1 MPVPTRPTKGT
12 SGTQSYANDT
22 LILASELNDESVAL
36 FGAFSNLDDT
46 NVAAGANIDP
56 SKIGDY
62 SDSASEQKTASDPG
76 SGSSLSAPT
85 TLEGEIER
93 LRYALERLSTGLDA
107 AGHAKRYDGSS
118 NVDVS
123 WADRPSRGSNL
134 ALNGSF
140 ETKQSAT
147 ASDPPDLWS
156 AVGTITTAAL
166 ATTDASEGAGR
177 MLTVTTGAVTSGVSQ
192 TFTKLRASTR
202 YLAVVR
208 AKVTAGTAQLV
219 TVGAD
224 ATSQFR
230 DITISTTSGTFTT
243 LASIVQTDA
252 TPTALVV
259 RLLGAGSGDVV
270 HFDHMSLTE
279 CSGIASPIPRPFS
292 AVSTTTTQVDL
303 PVTTATDSGL
313 SCVVVPPLPGF
324 QIEARA
330 KLCLYTYGGGA
341 SVEVR
346 LKENGTIVERS
357 YWSAPLDHSG
367 TVVVDYT
374 NQNPTPG
381 TTYTYLVELY
391 ATTYAAQLNRTA
403 LGTPRSVMTVR
414 VAI

>member
-36 FGAFSNLDDT
+36 FGAFSNLDDS
-46 NVAAGANIDP
+46 NISAAANIDAT
-56 SKIGDY
+56 KVGDY
-62 SDSASEQKTASDPG
+62 SGSASEQKTASDPG
-76 SGSSLSAPT
+76 SGGSLSAPT
-85 TLEGEIER
+85 TLTGEIER
-93 LRYALERLSTGLDA
+93 LRYALERLATGLDG

-118 NVDVS
+118 NTDVC
-123 WADRPSRGSNL
+123 WADRPARGPNLSR
-134 ALNGSF
+134 NGSF
-140 ETKQSAT
+140 EVKQSGT
-147 ASDPPDLWS
+147 ASDPPDLWAS
-156 AVGTITTAAL
+156 VGTITS
-166 ATTDASEGAGR
+166 ATLGATDASEGAGR
-177 MLTVTTGAVTSGVSQ
+177 MVTITTGAVSSGISQ
-192 TFTKLRASTR
+192 TFTNLRASTR
-202 YLAVVR
+202 YLVSVR
-208 AKVTAGTAQLV
+208 ARITGGTAQLV

-224 ATSQFR
+224 ASSQFR
-230 DITISTTSGTFTT
+230 DITLSTTSGTFTT
-243 LASIVQTDA
+243 LSAVVQTDA
-252 TPTALVV
+252 TPSALVV
-259 RLLGAGSGDVV
+259 RLLGSGSGDVV
-270 HFDHMSLTE
+270 SFDHFSVTE
-279 CSGIASPIPRPFS
+279 CSGIVSPVPKTFS
-292 AVSTTTTQVDL
+292 AISTSTTQVDL
-303 PVTTATDSGL
+303 PVTTATDSGM
-313 SCVVVPPLPGF
+313 SCVVVAPLPGF

-341 SVEVR
+341 TVEVR

-391 ATTYAAQLNRTA
+391 ATNFAAQLNRTA